1 MLTSQ
6 VQDARADDTNAS
18 KAPLAG
24 RNAETPGRPRNP
36 RPTDRAFLGRLSE
49 YPLPHQR
56 GTVDTV
62 SLLSGNDNCPGTA
75 IPGGNYTAAAPYT
88 DTGNTTGANNT
99 VNHAYW
105 LYYWYYSYQ
114 TNGPDNVYSFTL
126 TGLGP
131 NPQIELS
138 TSSGTY
144 KPMIYVLRGDGVPAP
159 CPAGTGN
166 DAFNELVIADSRW
179 GSGNTASL
187 DSWAFGQYYIP
198 LNVPLYLFVDS
209 GLNDAAG
216 SGAYT
221 LHMKDVTVAPSV
233 PATRRSND
241 FDADGKTDVAI
252 FRPSNGQWWIK
263 RSSDGIA
270 PAFEFGTST
279 DLIVPGDYTGDGKT
293 DIAIW
298 RPSTGFWFILRSE
311 DNLHYGFPFGMD
323 GDVPVPGDYDG
334 DSKTDA
340 AVFRPSTA
348 TWYICKSSGGT
359 TIQSF
364 GLPEDKPVV
373 ADYDGDGKTDIAIFR
388 PSIGQWW
395 IQRSSDGVVPAFQF
409 GLSTDKPVQGDY
421 TGDGKA
427 DIAVWRPSTGFWYV
441 LRSEDSQ
448 LYGFPWGLSTDVPT
462 PGDYDG
468 DGKMDASIFRPSAAT
483 WYVDRSTAG
492 VLIQQFGVTTDL
504 PVPSAYVP

>member
-1 MLTSQ
+1 M
-6 VQDARADDTNAS
+6 
-18 KAPLAG
+18 
-24 RNAETPGRPRNP
+24 ETTRR
-36 RPTDRAFLGRLSE
+36 
-49 YPLPHQR
+49 
-56 GTVDTV
+56 
-62 SLLSGNDNCPGTA
+62 
-75 IPGGNYTAAAPYT
+75 AAPYT
-88 DTGNTTGANNT
+88 DTRAIRPERITLSTTRIGSTIGIT
-99 VNHAYW
+99 V
-105 LYYWYYSYQ
+105 
-114 TNGPDNVYSFTL
+114 TKPNGPDNVYSFTL

-221 LHMKDVTVAPSV
+221 LHMEGRN
-233 PATRRSND
+233 RRPFRARDEEGND
-241 FDADGKTDVAI
+241 FDADGKADVAI

-334 DSKTDA
+334 DSKTD
-340 AVFRPSTA
+340 
-348 TWYICKSSGGT
+348 SGCD
-359 TIQSF
+359 F
-364 GLPEDKPVV
+364 
-373 ADYDGDGKTDIAIFR
+373 AHRDGDVVYQQVIGRDDH
-388 PSIGQWW
+388 SI
-395 IQRSSDGVVPAFQF
+395 
-409 GLSTDKPVQGDY
+409 
-421 TGDGKA
+421 
-427 DIAVWRPSTGFWYV
+427 VWF
-441 LRSEDSQ
+441 
-448 LYGFPWGLSTDVPT
+448 
-462 PGDYDG
+462 
-468 DGKMDASIFRPSAAT
+468 A
-483 WYVDRSTAG
+483 
-492 VLIQQFGVTTDL
+492 
-504 PVPSAYVP
+504 